1 MKSFIALTAATGLIT
16 SPVMAG
22 PYANI
27 ESNSSWSGN
36 DYSLSVIEAHGGYE
50 GEVGEDG
57 SWYLQAG
64 PALVSPD
71 GEQEEVEFS
80 GKAGISYDVSEVL
93 NVYGEYSFLTGDEF
107 GSGVKAGV
115 TYTF

>member
-1 MKSFIALTAATGLIT
+1 MKILAILPAAIFAAA
-16 SPVMAG
+16 PAIAG

-27 ESNSSWSGN
+27 ESNSSWSDN
-36 DYSLSVIEAHGGYE
+36 DYSKSVVHAHGGYK
-50 GEVGEDG
+50 GQVGENG
-57 SWYLQAG
+57 TWAVQAG

-80 GKAGISYDVSEVL
+80 GKAKASYQVAQDL
-93 NVYGEYSFLTGDEF
+93 KVYGEYKFLTGEEF

-115 TYTF
+115 TYNF

>member
-1 MKSFIALTAATGLIT
+1 MKSFIALIAATGVVT

-27 ESNSSWSGN
+27 ESNSSWSDN
-36 DYSLSVIEAHGGYE
+36 DYRLSVIEAHGGYE
-50 GEVGEDG
+50 GTVGEDG
-57 SWYLQAG
+57 TWYLQAG

-71 GEQEEVEFS
+71 GKDEEVEFS
-80 GKAGISYDVSEVL
+80 GKVGVSYNVSEVV
-93 NVYGEYSFLTGDEF
+93 NVYGEYSFLTGEDF

-115 TYTF
+115 TYKF

>member
-1 MKSFIALTAATGLIT
+1 MKILAILPAALFAAAPAI
-16 SPVMAG
+16 AG

-27 ESNSSWSGN
+27 ESNTSFYGN
-36 DYSLSVIEAHGGYE
+36 DYKLSVLEAHGGYT

-71 GEQEEVEFS
+71 GEQEQTEFS
-80 GKAGISYDVSEVL
+80 GKAGVSYDVSEVL

-115 TYTF
+115 TYKF

>member
-1 MKSFIALTAATGLIT
+1 MKILAILPAALFAAAPAI
-16 SPVMAG
+16 AG

-27 ESNSSWSGN
+27 ESNTSWSGN
-36 DYSLSVIEAHGGYE
+36 DYQLSVIEAHGGYT

-80 GKAGISYDVSEVL
+80 GKAGVSYQVSEAV
-93 NVYGEYSFLTGDEF
+93 NVYGEYSFLTGTEF
-107 GSGVKAGV
+107 GTGVKAGV

>member
-1 MKSFIALTAATGLIT
+1 MKTIIALLATTGLVT
-16 SPVMAG
+16 SPAIAG

-36 DYSLSVIEAHGGYE
+36 DYNLSVIETHGGYE
-50 GEVGEDG
+50 GSVGEDG

-80 GKAGISYDVSEVL
+80 GKAGLKYDVSEVL
-93 NVYGEYSFLTGDEF
+93 NVYGEYSFITGDKF
-107 GSGVKAGV
+107 GSGVKTGV
-115 TYTF
+115 TYKF

>member
-1 MKSFIALTAATGLIT
+1 MKILAILPAALFAAAPAI
-16 SPVMAG
+16 AG

-36 DYSLSVIEAHGGYE
+36 DYQLSVIEAHGGYT

-80 GKAGISYDVSEVL
+80 GKAGVSYQVSEVV
-93 NVYGEYSFLTGDEF
+93 NVYGEYSFLTGDKF
-107 GSGVKAGV
+107 GTGVKAGV